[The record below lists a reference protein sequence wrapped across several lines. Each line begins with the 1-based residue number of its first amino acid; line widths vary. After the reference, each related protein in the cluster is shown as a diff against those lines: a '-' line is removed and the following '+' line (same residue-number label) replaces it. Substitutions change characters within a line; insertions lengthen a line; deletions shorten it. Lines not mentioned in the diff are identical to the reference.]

1 MAAERAPEP
10 DPDETD
16 RSSATPFLAAL
27 AIIVVLVVG
36 VFVAQ
41 LVSPSDSSTSG
52 TELVVRTVDDY
63 VRAHNAGDAPAQDRL
78 RCDGLPADR
87 APLAGVAGEV
97 QLEGV
102 ENVETDGDRGTA
114 DVRARFDGNEQ
125 TSTWQFVRIDDV
137 WRVCTF

>member
-41 LVSPSDSSTSG
+41 LVSPSDRSATG

-63 VRAHNAGDAPAQDRL
+63 VRAHNAGDRAAQDRL
-78 RCDGLPADR
+78 RCDRLAADR
-87 APLAGVAGEV
+87 APWAGVDGEV
-97 QLEGV
+97 QLEAV
-102 ENVETDGDRGTA
+102 ENVETNDDRASA
-114 DVRARFDGNEQ
+114 DVRARSAGGEQ

-137 WRVCTF
+137 WRICTF

>member
-41 LVSPSDSSTSG
+41 LVSPSDRSTSG

-63 VRAHNAGDAPAQDRL
+63 VRAHNAGDRAAQDRL
-78 RCDGLPADR
+78 RCDQLAADR
-87 APLAGVAGEV
+87 APLAGVDGEV
-97 QLEGV
+97 QLEAV
-102 ENVETDGDRGTA
+102 ENVETNDDRASA
-114 DVRARFDGNEQ
+114 DVRARIAGNEQ

-137 WRVCTF
+137 WRICTF